1 MSAYPLLLNAG
12 EVSVTAGTASLLV
25 SMGPIFVAVLAA
37 AFLGERITRRA
48 ACGIAV
54 AFAGALII
62 ALGQGGGVSG
72 VVGRARRACRGVEPG
87 GVLRRAE
94 AFARSLHRVRGHRLR
109 DVGGHAAVGVGASAG
124 GFIAWACALARLP
137 VSTASSALYSV
148 PAVAILVALVW
159 LGELPSVASVLGGA
173 VALGGVVLA
182 TRSAHAE
189 GDRARARRRRDLER
203 VAARRERPA
212 ARGVDGQRPRGEA
225 GGL

>member
-48 ACGIAV
+48 AGGIAV

-62 ALGQGGGVSG
+62 ALGQGGGVSVSSG
-72 VVGRARRACRGVEPG
+72 ALVVLAAALSQAVFFVVQKP
-87 GVLRRAE
+87 LLAHYT
-94 AFARSLHRVRGHRLR
+94 AFEVTAYAMWAGTLLL
-109 DVGGHAAVGVGASAG
+109 GVGASAG
-124 GFIAWACALARLP
+124 GFIAWAYALARLP

-212 ARGVDGQRPRGEA
+212 ARGVDGQRPRSEA